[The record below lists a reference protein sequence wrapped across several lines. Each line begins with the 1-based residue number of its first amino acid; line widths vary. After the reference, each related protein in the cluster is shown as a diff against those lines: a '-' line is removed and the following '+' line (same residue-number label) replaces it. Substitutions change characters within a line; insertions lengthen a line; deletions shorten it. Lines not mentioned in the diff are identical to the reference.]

1 MSELHAV
8 IFDIDGTLT
17 DSVDIH
23 AQAWQEALRHFGHE
37 ISFLKVRQQ
46 IGKGGDQLLKAL
58 LSEED
63 LTDHGE
69 KLDKY
74 RGDLFKRKYMKQ
86 IRPFSLV
93 RELFERIRQDG
104 MKITLASSAKEDEVA
119 EYKKLLQITDLVDE
133 ATSAD
138 DAEQTKPCPDIFEA
152 ALQRLGN
159 PPVEEVIVIGD
170 TPYDAQAASA
180 LGIRCIGVLSGGFS
194 EVELREAG
202 CVAVFR
208 GPAELFARYDESP
221 LKHLLQKAA

>member
-23 AQAWQEALRHFGHE
+23 ALAWQEALRHFGHE
-37 ISFLKVRQQ
+37 IAYLKVRQQ
-46 IGKGGDQLLKAL
+46 IGKGGDQLLKTL

-63 LTDHGE
+63 LKNHGE

-74 RGDLFKRKYMKQ
+74 RGDLFKRKYMKH
-86 IRPFSLV
+86 IRPLSLV

-104 MKITLASSAKEDEVA
+104 MKITLASSAKEDEVS
-119 EYKKLLQITDLVDE
+119 EYKKLLGITDLVDE

-138 DAEQTKPCPDIFEA
+138 DAEQTKPSPDIFAA
-152 ALQRLGN
+152 ALERLGN

-180 LGIRCIGVLSGGFS
+180 LDIRCLGVLSGGFS
-194 EVELREAG
+194 EEELRNAG

-208 GPAELFARYDESP
+208 GPAELLARYNESP